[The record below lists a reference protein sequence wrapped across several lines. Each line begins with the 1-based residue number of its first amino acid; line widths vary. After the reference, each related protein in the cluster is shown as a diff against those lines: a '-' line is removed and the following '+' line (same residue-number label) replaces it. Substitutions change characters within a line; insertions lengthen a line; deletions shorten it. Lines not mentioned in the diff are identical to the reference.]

1 MSVNPCFDVAILLAR
16 CKSDIEKFIKIIK
29 EKDNILVEIKDIEDY
44 YNKITRIILSK
55 IQTNSNI
62 ETIKTQKNTCI
73 NMLYSLTK
81 PDSNNNVKSYM
92 MSFDYLHSVSE
103 IMKTDIKKARQCWI
117 LRTILFYL
125 LLISATLIMQDK
137 ILFDIIFP
145 ESKLTFKFNIRS
157 ELKNFHLGIFGSL
170 NPTSDI
176 DVGIRYVGDKH
187 DLCALDY
194 VVCVVEDLFPSFL
207 GVESSLKLD
216 IEPYA
221 DMYILPNLDE
231 KTKSEFPDIF
241 FLNTS
246 NFTDDDFTEVLPY
259 VYASIIRNYIKG
271 LHIDAK
277 KKENIAMILQ
287 KIENLKTDNL
297 AFLTVIDYV
306 ELSNKIPSQYKP
318 EIIPN
323 ITTNVDN
330 KITEKLILEFLN
342 LHKVKITEYIGTNI
356 NIVAFE
362 KGLDITLKYMQ
373 NDYNVSRQEYYT
385 LVKKAENSLIPVK
398 QQIYG
403 SSSGPLDTNAI
414 KECMKNIMHSL
425 VYREESY
432 VCPATITHI
441 VRTIQDSKFKEKYPT
456 NDCGIMDLNTKEIT
470 NPYCSIGNYGFL
482 ISAMEQYGYLFRFYN
497 SYCNIEDDIEVENK
511 NKIEDSLT
519 DNNRSEDD
527 GKHCKSKNEKYIYR
541 FYDAIYN
548 IEKKKV
554 ELTEG
559 GSVKRKSRKI
569 RKRSRKNRKSKRTR
583 IIRK

>member
-16 CKSDIEKFIKIIK
+16 CKSDIEQFIKIIK
-29 EKDNILVEIKDIEDY
+29 EKNPPSEIQKY
-44 YNKITRIILSK
+44 YEK
-55 IQTNSNI
+55 IQALKLLIIEPNAQTNQSLFDQILEKKETAIQMMYTLITSNSNNSP
-62 ETIKTQKNTCI
+62 TKTY
-73 NMLYSLTK
+73 M
-81 PDSNNNVKSYM
+81 NN
-92 MSFDYLHSVSE
+92 FDYLHSVSE
-103 IMKTDIKKARQCWI
+103 IMKTDIEKARQCWV

-137 ILFDIIFP
+137 ILFDNIFP

-176 DVGIRYVGDKH
+176 DVGIRYVGNIH

-246 NFTDDDFTEVLPY
+246 NFTSGDFLEVLPY

-271 LHIDAK
+271 LHIDVK
-277 KKENIAMILQ
+277 IQENKATIL
-287 KIENLKTDNL
+287 KGIENLKTDNL
-297 AFLTVIDYV
+297 AFLTVIDYDV
-306 ELSNKIPSQYKP
+306 LITKLPSQYTP
-318 EIIPN
+318 GI
-323 ITTNVDN
+323 ITTITEDVDKK
-330 KITEKLILEFLN
+330 KITEELILEFLN
-342 LHKVKITEYIGTNI
+342 LHKVKIMDYIGTNI
-356 NIVAFE
+356 NTVAFE
-362 KGLDITLKYMQ
+362 KGLEITLKYMQ

-385 LVKKAENSLIPVK
+385 LVKKAETSLIPVK
-398 QQIYG
+398 QHIYG
-403 SSSGPLDTNAI
+403 SSPIKQDAI

-441 VRTIQDSKFKEKYPT
+441 VRTIQDTKFKTKYPT
-456 NDCGIMDLNTKEIT
+456 NNCGIMNLNTTEIT
-470 NPYCSIGNYGFL
+470 KINNPYCSIGNYGFL

-497 SYCNIEDDIEVENK
+497 SYCNIEEKVKDENK
-511 NKIEDSLT
+511 NEDNST

-527 GKHCKSKNEKYIYR
+527 GKHCISKNEKYIYR

-548 IEKKKV
+548 IEKEPKK
-554 ELTEG
+554 EG
-559 GSVKRKSRKI
+559 GKRKSRKI
-569 RKRSRKNRKSKRTR
+569 RKRTRKNRKSNRKR
-583 IIRK
+583 IIHK